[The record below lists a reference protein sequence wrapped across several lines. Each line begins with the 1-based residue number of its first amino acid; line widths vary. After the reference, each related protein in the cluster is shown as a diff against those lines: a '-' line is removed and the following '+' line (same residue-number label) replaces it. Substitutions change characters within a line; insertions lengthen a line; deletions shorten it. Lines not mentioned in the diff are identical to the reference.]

1 MRVTRRN
8 EAVVTVYV
16 TSSCLMWSTL
26 TTRLQFLG
34 DMKVWRTQRMTV
46 HSLAMLL
53 HVFVSV
59 PPSSPLVS
67 QFATRFSRSMDRLRS
82 IRCNDDVDGN
92 RSLAKFQ
99 TLSTLRL
106 PESQVHRSAERYDRE
121 SSVRMDSFAA
131 LSSTKTTIK
140 KWKEHRE
147 DDGAFTRSL
156 LHPKIIQL
164 RVKLDRRRKSVIPIT
179 ISDRKSEGGAKK
191 WRVSRVKSLQ
201 WQETDVNS
209 TIYHL
214 TRAGLGVHRGRPSP
228 RLARLSDFTAR
239 NLISQKDSVR
249 SGNVVLRQG
258 GNQFIFFFCFSYRGP
273 AVAPLA

>member
-1 MRVTRRN
+1 MKRPILGVFLKEKDRDSVERIFSLASTGFDPVQAYLWRPVNPAVDISPWIGMCTMRVTRRN

-92 RSLAKFQ
+92 RSLAKFCVNFAI
-99 TLSTLRL
+99 TGILDASFC
-106 PESQVHRSAERYDRE
+106 RE
-121 SSVRMDSFAA
+121 VRQR
-131 LSSTKTTIK
+131 I
-140 KWKEHRE
+140 
-147 DDGAFTRSL
+147 
-156 LHPKIIQL
+156 
-164 RVKLDRRRKSVIPIT
+164 
-179 ISDRKSEGGAKK
+179 
-191 WRVSRVKSLQ
+191 
-201 WQETDVNS
+201 
-209 TIYHL
+209 
-214 TRAGLGVHRGRPSP
+214 
-228 RLARLSDFTAR
+228 
-239 NLISQKDSVR
+239 
-249 SGNVVLRQG
+249 
-258 GNQFIFFFCFSYRGP
+258 
-273 AVAPLA
+273 